1 MVSDERHYDYM
12 ARRLREEEAKV
23 ISRTEYERAVKELN
37 DMYYKSL
44 IRINELITENN
55 DLKERLHDANIHNK
69 K

>member
-1 MVSDERHYDYM
+1 M

>member
-37 DMYYKSL
+37 DMYYKL
-44 IRINELITENN
+44 IIRNKELIEENEKLRN
-55 DLKERLHDANIHNK
+55 ENADLHNK
-69 K
+69 E